1 MMGERQ
7 AYGVDGGEVERE
19 LAGDAANAVGAE
31 QLLHIGTGYEVR
43 GMRGKASDSNAVPRT

>member
-1 MMGERQ
+1 MGERQ

-31 QLLHIGTGYEVR
+31 ELLHRYKVLGTR
-43 GMRGKASDSNAVPRT
+43 F